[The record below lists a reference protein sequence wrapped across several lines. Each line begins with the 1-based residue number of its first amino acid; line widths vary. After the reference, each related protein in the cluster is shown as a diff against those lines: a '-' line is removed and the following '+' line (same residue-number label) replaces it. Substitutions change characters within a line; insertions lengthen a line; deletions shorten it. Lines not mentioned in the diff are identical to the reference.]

1 MEGLDQGLSV
11 RGPQV
16 EQLRDEKERVGWVEK
31 VKMYVWVGA
40 ESTVRGSGSDCRGC
54 GRLERC

>member
-11 RGPQV
+11 RHPQV

-31 VKMYVWVGA
+31 EKMYIWVGA
-40 ESTVRGSGSDCRGC
+40 ESTVGGS
-54 GRLERC
+54 